1 MAALRTYY
9 NSRCPV
15 CRPAIEKYAASNASR
30 DTDLQWRDINEDEAA
45 LAHLGV
51 TADDVRKRLHVLDG
65 EGGLHVGVAAFEAIW
80 SELEGYGWRT
90 RVIQIPGVRSLAHWI
105 YEAFAALLWWRNR
118 RREGATR

>member
-1 MAALRTYY
+1 MAALKTYY

-15 CRPAIEKYAASNASR
+15 CRPAIEKYAAAKTCRESA
-30 DTDLQWRDINEDEAA
+30 LQWRDINEDETA

-80 SELEGYGWRT
+80 VELEGYGWRA
-90 RVIQIPGVRSLAHWI
+90 RLIRMPGVRRLADWA
-105 YEAFAALLWWRNR
+105 YEILAAVLWSRNR
-118 RREGATR
+118 PKV